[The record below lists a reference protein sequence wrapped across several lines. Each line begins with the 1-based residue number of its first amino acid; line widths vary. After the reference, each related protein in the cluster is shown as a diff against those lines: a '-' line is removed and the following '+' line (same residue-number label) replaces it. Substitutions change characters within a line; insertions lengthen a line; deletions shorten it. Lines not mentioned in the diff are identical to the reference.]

1 MKPPGTRIDYAAD
14 GRDGTAQ
21 CAMEVSRIILSSAI
35 PTFAVDKRHRVTH
48 FNRACENLT
57 GIRASDIIG
66 TSRQW
71 QPFYAHERPIMADF
85 IIDGAPGEKFDEYYK
100 GKYRPSEVVPG
111 AYEAEDFFPDLGEE
125 GKWLFFTAAPLKGTD
140 GKIEGAIVT
149 LQDVTREKQAAAQ
162 NRAMLRISLAL
173 PEHRDLGDLL
183 DYISSEV
190 RLLLGSEGA
199 LVILLDENTREYHF
213 IGSSYEDADIQ
224 KRVKAL
230 RFNFDQIAAV
240 EVIQTGKPIIIN
252 DIDRL
257 KAYPDRDRKFGY
269 HTRNLI
275 EVPIKTG
282 GRTIGVLAATN
293 RIDGRFTPRD
303 IDLLNT
309 IAGTVAISIEN
320 AKISDELKRAY
331 EEVSALNQAKDRAIN
346 HLSHE
351 LKTPVSIMGGVFGL
365 LEDVLA
371 GVAPEEW
378 EVPMKIIRRNIRRI
392 ADIQAEVT
400 DIMNNRYANG
410 RRGLDEVFEQYV
422 DHLALIAAQEVGLPH
437 IVKRVRDRLHDALGL
452 SGPGPATIRI
462 APFIRH
468 RLKLLK
474 PLFAHREVRLQ
485 FIENADGIVCMPEDH
500 FAKIIDGL
508 VRNGVEN
515 TPDGGEIVVSITEKD
530 GGILVVVHD
539 FGVGVPDVFQR
550 RIFEG
555 FFPIQNPTTYSTG
568 TPFDF
573 NAGGK
578 GLDLLR
584 IKIFSERYGFS
595 IRMRSRYCPHAAA
608 RPGGCPGKISR
619 CEACAGPADCRGSSE
634 TRVMLFFP
642 EPEGLN
648 SIER

>member
-224 KRVKAL
+224 KRSV
-230 RFNFDQIAAV
+230 V
-240 EVIQTGKPIIIN
+240 
-252 DIDRL
+252 DI
-257 KAYPDRDRKFGY
+257 
-269 HTRNLI
+269 
-275 EVPIKTG
+275 VP
-282 GRTIGVLAATN
+282 
-293 RIDGRFTPRD
+293 
-303 IDLLNT
+303 
-309 IAGTVAISIEN
+309 
-320 AKISDELKRAY
+320 
-331 EEVSALNQAKDRAIN
+331 
-346 HLSHE
+346 
-351 LKTPVSIMGGVFGL
+351 
-365 LEDVLA
+365 
-371 GVAPEEW
+371 
-378 EVPMKIIRRNIRRI
+378 
-392 ADIQAEVT
+392 
-400 DIMNNRYANG
+400 
-410 RRGLDEVFEQYV
+410 
-422 DHLALIAAQEVGLPH
+422 
-437 IVKRVRDRLHDALGL
+437 
-452 SGPGPATIRI
+452 
-462 APFIRH
+462 
-468 RLKLLK
+468 
-474 PLFAHREVRLQ
+474 
-485 FIENADGIVCMPEDH
+485 
-500 FAKIIDGL
+500 
-508 VRNGVEN
+508 
-515 TPDGGEIVVSITEKD
+515 
-530 GGILVVVHD
+530 
-539 FGVGVPDVFQR
+539 
-550 RIFEG
+550 
-555 FFPIQNPTTYSTG
+555 
-568 TPFDF
+568 
-573 NAGGK
+573 
-578 GLDLLR
+578 
-584 IKIFSERYGFS
+584 
-595 IRMRSRYCPHAAA
+595 
-608 RPGGCPGKISR
+608 
-619 CEACAGPADCRGSSE
+619 
-634 TRVMLFFP
+634 
-642 EPEGLN
+642 
-648 SIER
+648 

>member
-1 MKPPGTRIDYAAD
+1 MKESGISIDSAAASEGD
-14 GRDGTAQ
+14 AAP
-21 CAMEVSRIILSSAI
+21 CAMEVSQIILGSAI

-57 GIRASDIIG
+57 GIRAADIIG
-66 TSRQW
+66 TQRQW

-85 IIDGAPGEKFDEYYK
+85 IIDGASREKFDEYYK
-100 GKYRPSEVVPG
+100 GKYRQSKVIPG

-125 GKWLFFTAAPLKGTD
+125 GKWLFFTAAPLRGTN
-140 GKIEGAIVT
+140 GRIEGAIVT

-190 RLLLGSEGA
+190 RALMGSEGA
-199 LVILLDENTREYHF
+199 LVILLDENTKEYHF
-213 IGSSYEDADIQ
+213 IGSSYEDVDIQ

-230 RFNFDQIAAV
+230 RFNFDQIAAA
-240 EVIQTGKPIIIN
+240 EVIQTGNPIIIN
-252 DIDRL
+252 DIERL
-257 KAYPDRDRKFGY
+257 KAYPDRDRKLGY

-275 EVPIKTG
+275 EVPLKTG
-282 GRTIGVLAATN
+282 GRTIGVLAAIN
-293 RIDGRFTPRD
+293 RIEGRFTPKD

-309 IAGTVAISIEN
+309 IAGTVVISIEN

-331 EEVSALNQAKDRAIN
+331 EEVSGLNQAKDRAIN

-351 LKTPVSIMGGVFGL
+351 LKTPVSIMGGVLGL
-365 LEDVLA
+365 LEDALA

-378 EVPMKIIRRNIRRI
+378 QAPMKVIRRNIRRV
-392 ADIQAEVT
+392 ADIQAEVA
-400 DIMNNRYANG
+400 DIMKNRQMEG
-410 RRGLDEVFEQYV
+410 QRGLEEIFEQHV
-422 DHLALIAAQEVGLPH
+422 DQLALIVAQEAGMPH
-437 IVKRVRDRLHDALGL
+437 IIDRVRDRLSDVLGL
-452 SGPGPATIRI
+452 SAPGPATIRI
-462 APFIRH
+462 APFIRQ
-468 RLKLLK
+468 RLALLK

-485 FIENADGIVCMPEDH
+485 FLENADGIICMPEDH

-508 VRNGVEN
+508 IRNGIEN
-515 TPDGGEIVVSITEKD
+515 TPDGGEVVVSISEK
-530 GGILVVVHD
+530 GTGILVVVHD
-539 FGVGVPDVFQR
+539 FGVGVPEAFQR

-555 FFPIQNPTTYSTG
+555 LFPVQSPTAYSTG

-595 IRMRSRYCPHAAA
+595 IQMSSQYCPHAAV
-608 RPGGCPGKISR
+608 RSGGCPGSISR
-619 CEACAGPADCRGSSE
+619 CEACAVAKDCRSNGE
-634 TRVMLFFP
+634 TRVELFFP
-642 EPEGLN
+642 KPESLHE
-648 SIER
+648 IKR